1 MLGKKGLREINQI
14 GNDTVVGVRPK
25 ACKLKAVACFPLFAL
40 TRSCV
45 LDGVEAGAVG
55 IVLGVGAV
63 GDDKKLHILKKAA
76 ARPKG
81 VALIAV
87 NLVKGFPDGDAAAFE
102 LYMYHRQTIDKDGH
116 IIAVVI
122 PGPVFFTQNILVDDL
137 QAVVVNVLFIKK
149 KDVFR
154 GTVVPF

>member
-25 ACKLKAVACFPLFAL
+25 ACKLKTVACFSLFVL
-40 TRSCV
+40 PRSRV

-55 IVLGVGAV
+55 VVLGVGAV
-63 GDDKKLHILKKAA
+63 GDHKKLHILKKAA
-76 ARPKG
+76 ACPKG
-81 VALIAV
+81 ITLIPF
-87 NLVKGFPDGDAAAFE
+87 NLVKSLADGNASAFE
-102 LYMYHRQTIDKDGH
+102 LHMYHRQAVDKDGH
-116 IIAVVI
+116 VIAVVI
-122 PGPVFFTQNILVDDL
+122 PGTVVFANGILVNDL

-149 KDVFR
+149 KDVFG